1 MVSPRYQRIGG
12 HQPRNRYRKV
22 NNFFS
27 NNNNMDKII
36 SFLREKNRFKRLKK
50 GVSVRHIIYA
60 INSAKCLE
68 LKTFDFE

>member
-1 MVSPRYQRIGG
+1 
-12 HQPRNRYRKV
+12 
-22 NNFFS
+22 
-27 NNNNMDKII
+27 MDKII